1 MSKEVI
7 EFAFKLYK
15 LFYGKDIHESKI
27 YELVSLNKPYINSGI
42 FHERRINGIYYGE
55 NYNHCGIYYNIK
67 TLGCYTDSLYDYKR
81 VSDESHKCKYPD
93 TSQFYNCYVNEAKR
107 HKLYIPTE
115 VIDEITNV
123 KSEQDY
129 RNYKRNSVQTGE
141 MSVLLSS
148 MIIKYKCMEYDFNE
162 FGFVDFRQVSNYFA
176 HFLNRN
182 INNTSYQST
191 LEQNAVRLECKGFG
205 NVNDIMKLME
215 MELHPYQIYTYLW
228 EEKFGK
234 LEDQLSKIYT
244 IDEVHSKEIDK
255 LKSEFETEMKN
266 KEAKFNDRVTS
277 IKDSYDK
284 IVSDRDVEIINLKS
298 EIQGISNLANYM
310 TKKYN
315 TIANERDELEFENE
329 RLKLENEKLSNQLRT
344 IFTIKDSL

>member
-1 MSKEVI
+1 MS
-7 EFAFKLYK
+7 Y
-15 LFYGKDIHESKI
+15 D
-27 YELVSLNKPYINSGI
+27 PY
-42 FHERRINGIYYGE
+42 
-55 NYNHCGIYYNIK
+55 
-67 TLGCYTDSLYDYKR
+67 
-81 VSDESHKCKYPD
+81 
-93 TSQFYNCYVNEAKR
+93 
-107 HKLYIPTE
+107 
-115 VIDEITNV
+115 
-123 KSEQDY
+123 
-129 RNYKRNSVQTGE
+129 
-141 MSVLLSS
+141 
-148 MIIKYKCMEYDFNE
+148 E
-162 FGFVDFRQVSNYFA
+162 FGFVDFDQVYKYFDRFLSKNLNYV
-176 HFLNRN
+176 
-182 INNTSYQST
+182 TQDST

-266 KEAKFNDRVTS
+266 KEAKLNDRVTS

-310 TKKYN
+310 TQKYN

-329 RLKLENEKLSNQLRT
+329 RLKLENEKLSNQLRM

>member
-1 MSKEVI
+1 
-7 EFAFKLYK
+7 
-15 LFYGKDIHESKI
+15 
-27 YELVSLNKPYINSGI
+27 
-42 FHERRINGIYYGE
+42 
-55 NYNHCGIYYNIK
+55 
-67 TLGCYTDSLYDYKR
+67 
-81 VSDESHKCKYPD
+81 
-93 TSQFYNCYVNEAKR
+93 
-107 HKLYIPTE
+107 
-115 VIDEITNV
+115 
-123 KSEQDY
+123 
-129 RNYKRNSVQTGE
+129 
-141 MSVLLSS
+141 
-148 MIIKYKCMEYDFNE
+148 MEYDFNE
-162 FGFVDFRQVSNYFA
+162 FGFVDFSQVSNYFA
-176 HFLNRN
+176 HFLNKN
-182 INNTSYQST
+182 INDVKYPST

-205 NVNDIMKLME
+205 LESCVRNLLQS
-215 MELHPYQIYTYLW
+215 ELHPYQIYTYLW

-266 KEAKFNDRVTS
+266 KEAKLNDSVTS

-329 RLKLENEKLSNQLRT
+329 RLKLENEKLSNQLRM